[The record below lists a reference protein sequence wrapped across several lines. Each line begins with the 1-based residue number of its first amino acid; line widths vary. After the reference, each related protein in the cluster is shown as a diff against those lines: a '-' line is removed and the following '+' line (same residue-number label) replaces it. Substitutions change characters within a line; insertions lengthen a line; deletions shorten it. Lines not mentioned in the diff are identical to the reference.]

1 VPPDPGVL
9 DKLSGPA
16 KMALTSLEERPDLNT
31 PNAISAGPFG
41 LQNISAEE
49 FAAGLREL
57 EAAGLAT
64 QSFSGWRLVNRLG

>member
-1 VPPDPGVL
+1 MPPEGQIL

-41 LQNISAEE
+41 LQQISTGE
-49 FAAGLREL
+49 FDAGLHEL
-57 EAAGLAT
+57 EAAGLAV
-64 QSFSGWRLVNRLG
+64 QSFSGWRLVDQSG

>member
-1 VPPDPGVL
+1 MPLDPGVL

-31 PNAISAGPFG
+31 PDAISAGPFG
-41 LQNISAEE
+41 LQNSAGE
-49 FAAGLREL
+49 FDAGLREL

-64 QSFSGWRLVNRLG
+64 HSFSGWRLVN

>member
-1 VPPDPGVL
+1 MPPDPGVL

-16 KMALTSLEERPDLNT
+16 KMALTSLEERSDLNT

-49 FAAGLREL
+49 FDAGLREL
-57 EAAGLAT
+57 ETAGLAT
-64 QSFSGWRLVNRLG
+64 QSFSGWRLVN